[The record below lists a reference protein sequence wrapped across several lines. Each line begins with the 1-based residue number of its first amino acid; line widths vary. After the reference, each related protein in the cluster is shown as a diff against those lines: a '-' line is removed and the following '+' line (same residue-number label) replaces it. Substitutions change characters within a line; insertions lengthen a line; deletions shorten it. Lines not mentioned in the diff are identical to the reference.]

1 MTGKRLG
8 ESRHRSTH
16 WQMIPIH
23 GVEAVCSNF
32 TQTRCGVLNM
42 NQTYTAIV
50 KQDGPWW
57 IGWIEEVPGVNGQE
71 STRDELLQSLRVT
84 LLEAIEMNRSDA
96 RHAAGKNYEEL
107 SIAV

>member
-8 ESRHRSTH
+8 ESRQFIHC
-16 WQMIPIH
+16 QMIPIH
-23 GVEAVCSNF
+23 GVEAVCLNF
-32 TQTRCGVLNM
+32 TQTRCGALNM

-71 STRDELLQSLRVT
+71 ITRDELLQSLRVT

-96 RHAAGKNYEEL
+96 RLAAGKNYEEL

>member
-1 MTGKRLG
+1 
-8 ESRHRSTH
+8 
-16 WQMIPIH
+16 
-23 GVEAVCSNF
+23 
-32 TQTRCGVLNM
+32 M

-57 IGWIEEVPGVNGQE
+57 IGWIKEVPGVNGQE
-71 STRDELLQSLRVT
+71 STRDDLLQSLRVT

-96 RHAAGKNYEEL
+96 RHAADKNYEKL

>member
-1 MTGKRLG
+1 
-8 ESRHRSTH
+8 
-16 WQMIPIH
+16 MILIH

-32 TQTRCGVLNM
+32 TQARCGALKV

-71 STRDELLQSLRVT
+71 STREELLQSLRVA

-107 SIAV
+107 NIAV

>member
-1 MTGKRLG
+1 
-8 ESRHRSTH
+8 
-16 WQMIPIH
+16 MIPIH
-23 GVEAVCSNF
+23 EVEAVCLNF

-84 LLEAIEMNRSDA
+84 LLEAIEHSPA
-96 RHAAGKNYEEL
+96 HSPTWAVGQEEVNIRPRIPL
-107 SIAV
+107 PGP